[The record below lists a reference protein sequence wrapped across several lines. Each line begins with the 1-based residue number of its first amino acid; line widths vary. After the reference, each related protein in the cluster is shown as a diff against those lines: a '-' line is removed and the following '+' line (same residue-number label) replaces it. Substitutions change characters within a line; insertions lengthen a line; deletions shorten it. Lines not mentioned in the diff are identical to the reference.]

1 MFTANFKRA
10 GPCKGCKEGCAY
22 ANITLTIEVS
32 GNYQTIE
39 RAMMYAI
46 AASHGRLP
54 EKYTKKEINHEGVK
68 E

>member
-1 MFTANFKRA
+1 MFTAKFKRA

-22 ANITLTIEVS
+22 AHITLTLEVS

-46 AASHGRLP
+46 AANRGTLP
-54 EKYTKKEINHEGVK
+54 EEYTKKELHIE
-68 E
+68 EDD